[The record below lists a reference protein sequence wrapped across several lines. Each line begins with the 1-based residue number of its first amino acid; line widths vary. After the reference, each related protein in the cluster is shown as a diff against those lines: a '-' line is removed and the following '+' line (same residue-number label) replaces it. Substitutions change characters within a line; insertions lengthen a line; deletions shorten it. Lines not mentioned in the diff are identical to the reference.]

1 MENLLTSDKSHFA
14 MRFHVQATNHK
25 RTYKNAVHT
34 TLGNRNC
41 ERKGEGTKVSFFI
54 HQLLSYN
61 NLCFWQYAVVKVT
74 RIQSLI
80 SFFVILSKKKMK
92 TQSVTFESK
101 LRSKFRY

>member
-1 MENLLTSDKSHFA
+1 MDKKKSIWKYLLAFNKSHFA
-14 MRFHVQATNHK
+14 MSYPVLATNHK

-41 ERKGEGTKVSFFI
+41 ERKGERTKVSFSI

-74 RIQSLI
+74 RIQTLI
-80 SFFVILSKKKMK
+80 SFLS
-92 TQSVTFESK
+92 F
-101 LRSKFRY
+101 FF

>member
-1 MENLLTSDKSHFA
+1 MDKKKSIWKYLLAFNKSHFA
-14 MRFHVQATNHK
+14 MSYPVLATNHK

-41 ERKGEGTKVSFFI
+41 ERKGERTKVSFFI

-80 SFFVILSKKKMK
+80 SFLVVLFKKVKIN
-92 TQSVTFESK
+92 
-101 LRSKFRY
+101 L